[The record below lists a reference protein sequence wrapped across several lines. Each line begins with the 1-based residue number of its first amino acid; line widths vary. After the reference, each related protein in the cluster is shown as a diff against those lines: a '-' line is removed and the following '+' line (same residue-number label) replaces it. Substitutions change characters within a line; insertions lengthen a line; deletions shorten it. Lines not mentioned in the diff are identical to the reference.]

1 MVCTPLGRF
10 PNYCPRCRSCC
21 IRCMQHPK
29 LNSKLRKWVS
39 GPWCRKPKR
48 LAYCCQPLRLCWQRR
63 HHTSDFSILLF
74 LSSGAEL
81 KTCVRE
87 TSRAKKGLKAELRLR
102 GCSGLFPVSEGHKLI
117 QNFLQSLEPPF
128 LVGSGSCISP
138 MDMRAVCFTNLGY
151 FLPEF

>member
-1 MVCTPLGRF
+1 MYATPQVELEAKKVGF
-10 PNYCPRCRSCC
+10 
-21 IRCMQHPK
+21 
-29 LNSKLRKWVS
+29 

-128 LVGSGSCISP
+128 LVGGCSCVSP
-138 MDMRAVCFTNLGY
+138 VHMRAVRFTNLGY
-151 FLPEF
+151 FFPKFLDTL